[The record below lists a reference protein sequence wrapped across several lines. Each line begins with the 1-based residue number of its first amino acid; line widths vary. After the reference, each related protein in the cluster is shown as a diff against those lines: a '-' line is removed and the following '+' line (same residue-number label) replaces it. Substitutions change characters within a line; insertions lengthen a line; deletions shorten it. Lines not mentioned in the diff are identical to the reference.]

1 GLCLFNEFKRIAE
14 VASPTDIVYQ
24 SDIDDFVAYEKVNFG
39 KDLTKARRERFSS
52 CSCTSMATV
61 NVTST

>member
-1 GLCLFNEFKRIAE
+1 
-14 VASPTDIVYQ
+14 